1 MIFRILILF
10 TIISN
15 IASGQ
20 SDLNTKDK
28 AFDFIDTIIV
38 KDKLAVEFLDF
49 VFPQDVQDILLQVQK
64 AMIENKEW
72 SEEYFSKYYKAGEG
86 LPYHEKFGVTK
97 EEYQKIKDIDKI
109 RTTIIVKSTSVISK
123 NRNNDILSFSTDEEK
138 FQLFEF
144 LEIDLKNQLMI
155 FNNDTI
161 PYHNEINASSTSLF
175 GEWQGYSWKKEISNL
190 GDNDDLNVDKL
201 VSKIIEIKIGR
212 IKKNNK
218 TLFLLKYKDVDK
230 GQINA
235 NIDIA
240 CYLD

>member
-1 MIFRILILF
+1 MIFRVLILF

-28 AFDFIDTIIV
+28 AFDFIDTLIV

-49 VFPQDVQDILLQVQK
+49 VFPQDVQDILLRVQK

-161 PYHNEINASSTSLF
+161 PYLNEINASSTSLF

>member
-28 AFDFIDTIIV
+28 AFDFIDTLIV
-38 KDKLAVEFLDF
+38 KDKLAVDFLDF
-49 VFPQDVQDILLQVQK
+49 VFPQDVQDILLRVQK

-161 PYHNEINASSTSLF
+161 PYLNEINASSTSLF